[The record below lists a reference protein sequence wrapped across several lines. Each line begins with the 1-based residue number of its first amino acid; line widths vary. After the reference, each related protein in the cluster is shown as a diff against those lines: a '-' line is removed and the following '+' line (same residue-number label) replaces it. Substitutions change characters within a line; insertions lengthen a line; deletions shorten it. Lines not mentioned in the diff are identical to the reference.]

1 MTRRPPSSTLFPYPT
16 LFRSPHDPLRV
27 LGVEEEVDASQ
38 RRLQI
43 VALGD
48 QLLLGA
54 GRRDAEEDVGRALG
68 RTQRLQLAPG
78 RREPSLE
85 PVEVLGQ
92 QRAVVVG

>member
-1 MTRRPPSSTLFPYPT
+1 M
-16 LFRSPHDPLRV
+16 
-27 LGVEEEVDASQ
+27 DASQ

-85 PVEVLGQ
+85 AVEVLGQ